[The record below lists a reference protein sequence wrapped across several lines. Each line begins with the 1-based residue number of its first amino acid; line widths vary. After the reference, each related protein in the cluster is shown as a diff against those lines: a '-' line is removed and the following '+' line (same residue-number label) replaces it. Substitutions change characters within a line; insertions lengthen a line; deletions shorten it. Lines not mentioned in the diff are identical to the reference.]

1 MSGLCI
7 SNYAYNDYMDR
18 EDEKTLLRAYRAA
31 GMKRFNSMHAATL
44 HEGNSTVFY
53 SYYTELARYFYCEHS
68 DRYCFVVSPF
78 IYDASKYRKSCT
90 SARQLNKWLY
100 ECGVEFDFAR
110 IRDYY
115 NRAYTSDIGSA
126 SETFRKIYARKPTFE
141 KCETAPVE
149 LVFAPRQSYLE
160 TDGTITGR
168 IVNTRVPKLEYN
180 ASEAHMVKVGT
191 FVQRKNECGV
201 VRSRH

>member
-1 MSGLCI
+1 MSKLCV
-7 SNYAYNDYMDR
+7 SDYAYNDYMNR
-18 EDEKTLLRAYRAA
+18 EDEKTLFGAYKEA
-31 GMKRFNSMHAATL
+31 GMKRFHSMHAATL
-44 HEGNSTVFY
+44 REGHATVFY

-68 DRYCFVVSPF
+68 DRYCLVVSPF
-78 IYDASKYRKSCT
+78 VYDSAKFWKSVT

-115 NRAYTSDIGSA
+115 NRACTSDIGKG

-141 KCETAPVE
+141 RCESVPVE
-149 LVFAPRQSYLE
+149 LVFLNEQHMLKA
-160 TDGTITGR
+160 DGI
-168 IVNTRVPKLEYN
+168 ILCNIINSRVPSLAYDTTDE
-180 ASEAHMVKVGT
+180 HMFKVGT
-191 FVQRKNECGV
+191 YVHRGNECGL